1 MNPRPAMRAGR
12 PGRSGHGGMRR
23 GRRSS
28 GGPGGRGPRL
38 ITVRALAA
46 NIVTTLALSA
56 GMTAIRF
63 ALEGRFKSAV
73 TAIIIA
79 GILDGLDGTIARL
92 LKSASRFG
100 AELDSLSDV
109 VAFGIAP
116 AVLIYSWGLADLG
129 RAGWIVALAYGV
141 ACALRLARY
150 NAQAAEG
157 GEDAKRHHGFFVG
170 VPAPAGAALVLLP
183 MIVDFAFEMAIF
195 KTSAALGVYVAI
207 VAGSM
212 VSTLPTFSMRQ
223 FRIQRENMLLVL
235 LSVAVL
241 AAALLAYGWSVL
253 ALIIFC
259 YLVSIPL
266 AFWRWRRLVRA
277 IPPPADDGPSV

>member
-1 MNPRPAMRAGR
+1 MNRRSAARGRGGR
-12 PGRSGHGGMRR
+12 PEPRSERRAPHRGGA
-23 GRRSS
+23 GA
-28 GGPGGRGPRL
+28 PNGPRL

-73 TAIIIA
+73 TAIVIA
-79 GILDGLDGTIARL
+79 GVLDGLDGTIARL
-92 LKSASRFG
+92 LKSSSRFG

-109 VAFGIAP
+109 IAFGIAP
-116 AVLIYSWGLADLG
+116 AILIYSWGLADLG
-129 RAGWIVALAYGV
+129 RVGWIVALAYGV

-157 GEDAKRHHGFFVG
+157 GEDDKRRLGFFVG

-183 MIVDFAFEMAIF
+183 MIVDFAFEMTIF
-195 KTSAALGVYVAI
+195 KTSAALGVYVAL
-207 VAGSM
+207 VAGAL

-223 FRIQRENMLLVL
+223 LRIQRENMLVL
-235 LSVAVL
+235 LLAIAVL

-253 ALIIFC
+253 ALVILA
-259 YLVSIPL
+259 YLISVPL
-266 AFWRWRRLVRA
+266 AFWRWRRAVRSEQ
-277 IPPPADDGPSV
+277 PAADETEK